1 MDLLVVLIILIY
13 GISLTIQVKRM
24 VHLRAL
30 EMRHYINSG
39 LLTLL
44 VESYEVH
51 ACIVTCGEL
60 CPGLNTVIRENCM
73 RLI

>member
-1 MDLLVVLIILIY
+1 
-13 GISLTIQVKRM
+13 M

-39 LLTLL
+39 LLKLL

-60 CPGLNTVIRENCM
+60 CPGLNTVIRELYAAYLTCTVSL
-73 RLI
+73 RYLTFR